1 MAAPKARVGIV
12 GAGPAGLAT
21 AAFLS
26 RNPTLEIWLFDK
38 RSQPETMGGYSI
50 SLMQS
55 GAESLRELGL
65 LEAATQAGFKSC
77 FRTLNSTYEMHV
89 QQPPQPFSRVDRAS
103 LLSLISE
110 SVPISVVRKYSLG
123 PLMEISKAGNKQL
136 LIFGSGTYEVD
147 IIIGAD
153 GVGSFVRRAMG
164 LPTSIR
170 SYGVVAVRGVLVKTS
185 HTRGLEEHS
194 LKPFEMGF
202 QIHDTKTNSRFL
214 VVPQA
219 ADKLY
224 WLFTYRGHLQESDR
238 AEVKALLARSLS
250 GYDRDAVCQTI
261 ATVTDTST
269 ITAFNMVDVDPLAG
283 EELIQRRD
291 KSSILGTL
299 VGDAAHPMLNFTG
312 GGLNAAL
319 ADACKLYSVLKSGLN
334 TGSAEELKAA
344 FAQYE
349 DEMIPRAATIALIA
363 RKMLRDFHK
372 N

>member
-1 MAAPKARVGIV
+1 M
-12 GAGPAGLAT
+12 T
-21 AAFLS
+21 
-26 RNPTLEIWLFDK
+26 T
-38 RSQPETMGGYSI
+38 
-50 SLMQS
+50 
-55 GAESLRELGL
+55 
-65 LEAATQAGFKSC
+65 
-77 FRTLNSTYEMHV
+77 
-89 QQPPQPFSRVDRAS
+89 
-103 LLSLISE
+103 
-110 SVPISVVRKYSLG
+110 VPG
-123 PLMEISKAGNKQL
+123 
-136 LIFGSGTYEVD
+136 
-147 IIIGAD
+147 
-153 GVGSFVRRAMG
+153 
-164 LPTSIR
+164 
-170 SYGVVAVRGVLVKTS
+170 
-185 HTRGLEEHS
+185 
-194 LKPFEMGF
+194 
-202 QIHDTKTNSRFL
+202 RFL